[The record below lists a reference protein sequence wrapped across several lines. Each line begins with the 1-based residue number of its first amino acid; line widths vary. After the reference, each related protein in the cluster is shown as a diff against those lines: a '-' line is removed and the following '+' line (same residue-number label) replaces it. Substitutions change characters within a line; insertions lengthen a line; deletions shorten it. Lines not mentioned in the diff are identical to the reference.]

1 MKRFTYKR
9 LSGEMISTW
18 EDGWAIELPPTK
30 VTHPIRLDCPLE
42 ISSGAV
48 GPRTNNGGGLSPG
61 RASRRIVRMVS
72 LTLTFP
78 RTQAMTSLCLS
89 SWLSCHPDSFSLVGS
104 FSLGGRVSLC
114 VAMRVSP

>member
-1 MKRFTYKR
+1 MKRFTSKR

-18 EDGWAIELPPTK
+18 EDGWAIELPPTN

-48 GPRTNNGGGLSPG
+48 GPRTNNGGGLSEG
-61 RASRRIVRMVS
+61 RASSRIVRRVS

-89 SWLSCHPDSFSLVGS
+89 SWLSCQPDSFSLVGS
-104 FSLGGRVSLC
+104 FSFERRVSVCLD
-114 VAMRVSP
+114 MRVFP